1 MSLHGIFDSN
11 SWTTDHTVS
20 TVVTRHDHLGYN
32 RVANSSTSVVGKQR
46 SACNAKSF
54 ALSGSVNSNPT
65 ERVSLADQY
74 LDTMI
79 MNDVWRS
86 ACLRIILQSQQER
99 RKFKGSNGTSN
110 KVHHTPFAAA
120 HDYNSVPS
128 KRRSISQ
135 TKSKT
140 AATSP
145 VTSKKACNDEP
156 TSSSGSDSDF
166 GCNPPTPYSEIN
178 GPARSTRSQSTTGF
192 STAISLDSST
202 SAGRRCLS
210 CKSTS
215 TTCWRH
221 AFGGVVCNSCG
232 LR

>member
-1 MSLHGIFDSN
+1 MNLQTVFDSGPWHAD
-11 SWTTDHTVS
+11 SRPQS
-20 TVVTRHDHLGYN
+20 TGIINHDNPGYN
-32 RVANSSTSVVGKQR
+32 RITNLSTSVVGKQR
-46 SACNAKSF
+46 SASNAKSF
-54 ALSGSVNSNPT
+54 ALSASNPT

-86 ACLRIILQSQQER
+86 ICLSIILQSQQER
-99 RKFKGSNGTSN
+99 RTFKRPNTTST
-110 KVHHTPFAAA
+110 KRHRKPSAAI
-120 HDYNSVPS
+120 HDYTAVPS
-128 KRRSISQ
+128 ETQSIVR
-135 TKSKT
+135 TKSKIPS
-140 AATSP
+140 ATSP
-145 VTSKKACNDEP
+145 KTSKKACIGKPASLD
-156 TSSSGSDSDF
+156 SSDSEF
-166 GCNPPTPYSEIN
+166 GSNIRTPHSEIY

-192 STAISLDSST
+192 STTISFDSRNSV
-202 SAGRRCLS
+202 AGRRCLS